1 MRLRQKLLDNLAS
14 YPGNQVDIS
23 ANNKNKLLVTD
34 DQLSDEKW
42 KSFNFP
48 PPLPSSLQMLLP
60 NKIFYESFFYELFTD
75 DCC

>member
-48 PPLPSSLQMLLP
+48 PLPSSLQMLLP